1 MKAVSAKVALILI
14 LIALFSA
21 ILGGCFP
28 GGSYTKTRFLMDTK
42 VDLVLYGLPARQAES
57 VAEEIFAEMDRLEN
71 ILSRYVSASDVN
83 RINAAAGRDPVEVQ
97 PETIE
102 VVQKALEIAELS
114 GGAFDPTV
122 GSLLELWG
130 WGVGDPVVPPP
141 EDIKNVLS
149 LVDYQLIEIDVHRST
164 VFLPLPAMKMDL
176 GGIAKG
182 YIADRGQAL
191 AKELSCSA
199 SYINAGGD
207 INIEGQKP
215 GGKDWRIA
223 IQDPRDPQRWAAV
236 VPLQGGSIAT
246 SGDYQRSFEQ
256 NGEIFHHILDPRKGM
271 PASGL
276 RSATVVAQDALLA
289 DALATAV
296 FVLGREEG
304 LRLLESLDGIEGV
317 VIDPEGRIY
326 ASSGLVSKIEISSSQ
341 ENDECRK

>member
-83 RINAAAGRDPVEVQ
+83 RINAAAGRVPVEVQ

-215 GGKDWRIA
+215 DGKDWRIA
-223 IQDPRDPQRWAAV
+223 IQDPRDPQKWAAV
-236 VPLQGGSIAT
+236 VPLQGGSI
-246 SGDYQRSFEQ
+246 
-256 NGEIFHHILDPRKGM
+256 
-271 PASGL
+271 
-276 RSATVVAQDALLA
+276 VAQDALLA